1 MHGGEYGRYR
11 CVPPHHNGRVSS
23 TRSRTTS
30 FSSTTPTD
38 NPYIQSFQ
46 QKATVDGCR
55 SPAVVRRKG
64 LRTAPTVERQKEHRE
79 KDLEIHSLRTNN
91 HHHHQHQGTELSGEG
106 GITTLAME
114 PTVVA
119 ELKRLLRAERVM
131 RLAAERRTLEEAE
144 QGARAAI
151 TIEANYGSRFL
162 HSIFLENIM
171 SISPTRTDMMPWGR
185 AGGSKSPF
193 SASSLHGKCALSV
206 PSASATV
213 SDANTYRRLVEE
225 NRQLRE
231 EVSRYKSIDT
241 EDRREMNE
249 LHRNMQV
256 VIERLTLE
264 RDMLHAELTGGKSWH
279 SAAISGTTEHGRI
292 LPTTTVDRSLWHYA
306 HVVDPTAVNGEEP
319 PEYASRLRVLPL
331 S

>member
-1 MHGGEYGRYR
+1 MNGGDYGRYR
-11 CVPPHHNGRVSS
+11 RVPSHHNGQVLS
-23 TRSRTTS
+23 TRSRTNS

-38 NPYIQSFQ
+38 NPYIHSFQ
-46 QKATVDGCR
+46 QKATVDVCR
-55 SPAVVRRKG
+55 SPAVVRRKD
-64 LRTAPTVERQKEHRE
+64 LRTAPTMERQKAHRE
-79 KDLEIHSLRTNN
+79 EDLDIYSLRTKKL
-91 HHHHQHQGTELSGEG
+91 HQHQGAELSGEG
-106 GITTLAME
+106 GSGTFAME

-144 QGARAAI
+144 QGARTAI

-162 HSIFLENIM
+162 YSIFLENIT
-171 SISPTRTDMMPWGR
+171 SISATRTNMMPLARTGE
-185 AGGSKSPF
+185 SQSPF
-193 SASSLHGKCALSV
+193 SVSALHGKSFLSA
-206 PSASATV
+206 PGAFTTV
-213 SDANTYRRLVEE
+213 SDAKTYRRLMEE

-231 EVSRYKSIDT
+231 EVRRYKTIDT
-241 EDRREMNE
+241 EDRREINE
-249 LHRNMQV
+249 LHRNMRM

-264 RDMLHAELTGGKSWH
+264 RDMLHAELTGGSSWH
-279 SAAISGTTEHGRI
+279 NAAPSGTPEYGRI
-292 LPTTTVDRSLWHYA
+292 LPTTTADRSLWHYA